1 MGDLTDLRIFQQ
13 AEQLS
18 GSVWRVATGW
28 DYFAKRT
35 VGEQL
40 VRAVDSIGANIAE
53 AFGRYHYGE
62 KLQLLY
68 SARGS
73 LFETRFWLRQAYV
86 RQLLDTGTVDE
97 IKTQLEPL
105 PIGLNL
111 FIKAIR
117 EQRSEPTVKSDEPAK
132 EIEETREA
140 YLADAEISQSLN
152 RTIALTPETSLFTEE
167 EILWLTQFNAH
178 AF

>member
-28 DYFAKRT
+28 DYFAKHT

-53 AFGRYHYGE
+53 AFGRFHYGE

-68 SARGS
+68 YARGS

-86 RQLLDTGTVDE
+86 RKLLETNQVDE
-97 IKTQLEPL
+97 IKQELAPL

-117 EQRSEPTVKSDEPAK
+117 EQRNEPLDKTDDAAK
-132 EIEETREA
+132 EIEETRA
-140 YLADAEISQSLN
+140 TYLPDAQISQSHN
-152 RTIALTPETSLFTEE
+152 RPISFAPETALFTEE
-167 EILWLTQFNAH
+167 EIQWLTNFANA
-178 AF
+178 F

>member
-1 MGDLTDLRIFQQ
+1 MMGGLTDLRIFQQ

-18 GSVWRVATGW
+18 RSVWRVATGW

-68 SARGS
+68 YARGS

-86 RQLLDTGTVDE
+86 RKLLDASAVDE
-97 IKTQLEPL
+97 IRVQLESL

-117 EQRSEPTVKSDEPAK
+117 EQRSEPTIKGDEPAK
-132 EIEETREA
+132 EIEETRET
-140 YLADAEISQSLN
+140 YLANAEISQSLN
-152 RTIALTPETSLFTEE
+152 RPIALTPETSLFSEE
-167 EILWLTQFNAH
+167 EI
-178 AF
+178 

>member
-18 GSVWRVATGW
+18 GSVWRVATQW
-28 DYFAKRT
+28 DYFARRT

-53 AFGRYHYGE
+53 AFGRHHYGE

-68 SARGS
+68 YARGS
-73 LFETRFWLRQAYV
+73 MFETRFWLRQAYV
-86 RQLLDTGTVDE
+86 RQLLDANVVDE
-97 IKTQLEPL
+97 IKQQLAPL

-111 FIKAIR
+111 FIKSIR
-117 EQRSEPTVKSDEPAK
+117 EQRNEPLDKTADAVK
-132 EIEETREA
+132 EIEEARAT
-140 YLADAEISQSLN
+140 YLPDAQISQSPN
-152 RTIALTPETSLFTEE
+152 HPISFASDTALFTEE
-167 EILWLTQFNAH
+167 EILWLTQFNAN
-178 AF
+178 AS

>member
-1 MGDLTDLRIFQQ
+1 MGDLTDLRIFRQ

-18 GSVWRVATGW
+18 GCVWRTATGW

-68 SARGS
+68 YARGS
-73 LFETRFWLRQAYV
+73 MFEARFWLRQAYV
-86 RQLLDTGTVDE
+86 RSLLDANVVDE
-97 IKTQLEPL
+97 IKEQLAPL

-111 FIKAIR
+111 FIKSIR
-117 EQRSEPTVKSDEPAK
+117 EQRNEPLNNTDDSVKA
-132 EIEETREA
+132 IEEMRAT
-140 YLADAEISQSLN
+140 YLPDTQISQSHN
-152 RTIALTPETSLFTEE
+152 RPIPFAPEMALFTEE
-167 EILWLTQFNAH
+167 EILWLTNFANAS
-178 AF
+178 

>member
-18 GSVWRVATGW
+18 GSVWRVASGW

-68 SARGS
+68 YARGS

-86 RQLLDTGTVDE
+86 RRLLDASAVGE
-97 IKTQLEPL
+97 IKEQLEPL

-111 FIKAIR
+111 FIKSIR
-117 EQRSEPTVKSDEPAK
+117 EQRNEPPSKANALVKEV
-132 EIEETREA
+132 EEVREA
-140 YLADAEISQSLN
+140 YLADAKIAQSLN
-152 RTIALTPETSLFTEE
+152 RTISSAPETSLFTEE
-167 EILWLTQFNAH
+167 EIQWLTNFANAS
-178 AF
+178 

>member
-1 MGDLTDLRIFQQ
+1 MMGDLTDLRIFQQ
-13 AEQLS
+13 AELLS

-68 SARGS
+68 YARGS

-86 RQLLDTGTVDE
+86 RKLLDASAVDE
-97 IKTQLEPL
+97 IKEHLASL

-111 FIKAIR
+111 FIKSIR
-117 EQRSEPTVKSDEPAK
+117 EQRSEPPDK
-132 EIEETREA
+132 
-140 YLADAEISQSLN
+140 ADDPI
-152 RTIALTPETSLFTEE
+152 
-167 EILWLTQFNAH
+167 
-178 AF
+178 

>member
-68 SARGS
+68 YARGS

-86 RQLLDTGTVDE
+86 RKLLDASAVDE
-97 IKTQLEPL
+97 IKEQLAPL

-111 FIKAIR
+111 FIKSIR
-117 EQRSEPTVKSDEPAK
+117 EQRSEPPVKADDPLK
-132 EIEETREA
+132 EIEESRAT
-140 YLADAEISQSLN
+140 YLADTKITQSLN
-152 RTIALTPETSLFTEE
+152 RTISLTPETSLFTEE
-167 EILWLTQFNAH
+167 EILWLTNFANAS
-178 AF
+178 

>member
-28 DYFAKRT
+28 EYFAKRT

-68 SARGS
+68 YARGS

-86 RQLLDTGTVDE
+86 RQLLGPGIADE
-97 IKTQLEPL
+97 IKAQLEPL
-105 PIGLNL
+105 PISLNL
-111 FIKAIR
+111 FIKSIR
-117 EQRSEPTVKSDEPAK
+117 EQRSGPPTKADDPTTTVQEM
-132 EIEETREA
+132 REA
-140 YLADAEISQSLN
+140 YWADTKISQSPN
-152 RTIALTPETSLFTEE
+152 RIISFTPEPALFTEE
-167 EILWLTQFNAH
+167 EILWLTNYANAS
-178 AF
+178 